1 MKPVAFDI
9 FVALWNIV
17 QGYGM
22 PGLHIAMAHWLQK
35 QWRQGHRELLLM
47 AFRSSGKSTLVGLFS
62 AWLLLNDPNLRIMVL
77 AADLALARKMVR
89 NVKRIIERHPL
100 TQGLR
105 PRLPDQWAAEQ
116 FTINRP
122 SELRDPSMLARGI
135 GGNLTGSRAD
145 IIICDDVEVPNT
157 CDTRSKRAEL
167 RARLAEIEYILVP
180 GGLQLFV
187 GTPHTYDTIYADG
200 PPVDQ
205 GDGRAFL
212 AGFNRLELPL
222 LTENGK
228 SRWPERFPQDQVDAL
243 RRRSGPSKF
252 SSQMMLQPVNIAD
265 SRLDANRLHPY
276 DHELVY
282 TERNRH
288 AVLTLGNRKLVSA
301 TCWWDPS
308 YGAPGRGDASV
319 IACVFTSDDGFYFLH
334 DIAYLE
340 HDPNSVDQKAPATD
354 EASQMCRQVVGFSR
368 RNYLPAVTL
377 ETNGLGRFLPSLL
390 RREVQNA
397 GLDISVLEKSN
408 HRAKDLRI
416 VDAFDAIL
424 AADRLYAHR
433 RIWKTPFLQEMRE
446 WVPSDGAAGGKV
458 KDDGLDAVSGCLLS
472 EPVRLARSVST
483 TGGQRPAAPWRGGA
497 GQFKAKTEFAV

>member
-47 AFRSSGKSTLVGLFS
+47 AFRNSGKSTLVGLFS

-167 RARLAEIEYILVP
+167 RARLA
-180 GGLQLFV
+180 GCFG
-187 GTPHTYDTIYADG
+187 
-200 PPVDQ
+200 
-205 GDGRAFL
+205 
-212 AGFNRLELPL
+212 
-222 LTENGK
+222 
-228 SRWPERFPQDQVDAL
+228 
-243 RRRSGPSKF
+243 
-252 SSQMMLQPVNIAD
+252 
-265 SRLDANRLHPY
+265 
-276 DHELVY
+276 
-282 TERNRH
+282 
-288 AVLTLGNRKLVSA
+288 
-301 TCWWDPS
+301 
-308 YGAPGRGDASV
+308 
-319 IACVFTSDDGFYFLH
+319 
-334 DIAYLE
+334 
-340 HDPNSVDQKAPATD
+340 
-354 EASQMCRQVVGFSR
+354 MC
-368 RNYLPAVTL
+368 
-377 ETNGLGRFLPSLL
+377 
-390 RREVQNA
+390 
-397 GLDISVLEKSN
+397 
-408 HRAKDLRI
+408 
-416 VDAFDAIL
+416 
-424 AADRLYAHR
+424 
-433 RIWKTPFLQEMRE
+433 
-446 WVPSDGAAGGKV
+446 
-458 KDDGLDAVSGCLLS
+458 
-472 EPVRLARSVST
+472 
-483 TGGQRPAAPWRGGA
+483 
-497 GQFKAKTEFAV
+497 